1 MEMTKTLFDLL
12 VENGGDDQA
21 IADMLSENLNTAI
34 SQYREKEQI
43 QKKKRDAEALA
54 DHFNTFVE
62 IYYPDCPKNTISG
75 QDIVEIWDSV
85 QKIIN
90 GTGNF
95 EEILDLILGLKSE
108 NDSKRKKTLA
118 DYIAEMK
125 W

>member
-62 IYYPDCPKNTISG
+62 IYYPDCPKIRFLVKILLIFG
-75 QDIVEIWDSV
+75 IVCKKLSMEQV
-85 QKIIN
+85 
-90 GTGNF
+90 
-95 EEILDLILGLKSE
+95 IL
-108 NDSKRKKTLA
+108 KKFLT
-118 DYIAEMK
+118 
-125 W
+125 